1 MSVLHMLLYFHGGVF
16 VKLLLLQP
24 CLVGKARVPFR
35 QWLMA
40 GATSTIVAPV
50 TTSFSLGGEEG
61 GEGGREG
68 GSDEESV
75 GKLTVRTTLSL
86 TQ

>member
-1 MSVLHMLLYFHGGVF
+1 MSVLLYFTGECWSNVLF
-16 VKLLLLQP
+16 LQP

-40 GATSTIVAPV
+40 GATSTVVAPV
-50 TTSFSLGGEEG
+50 TTSISLG